1 MQRLKVGIIGIGR
14 QGSIHLE
21 YFNNSSFFELIG
33 CYDKDIEKLKRIQE
47 DYNVPI
53 YQDFE
58 ELINHVD
65 VIDIVTP
72 ANSHF
77 RYAKKVLLKSKHL
90 FIQGPITE
98 DISEA
103 KLLTELAREANI
115 KVQIGH
121 IERFN
126 PIFTHIQSFSTNPL
140 LIETH
145 RIAMFNSKKL
155 TEFSVFQLIINDIDL
170 ILNLVNANIKYIHA
184 SGVTILGQYTDT
196 IFARIEFDNGC
207 VAHLNAGYSI
217 SHKQRTM
224 TMYEHHKK
232 YEIDFIKQK
241 ADYTYIDSQTST
253 GAIPTIINE
262 EKKFITFQP
271 ISPQEYDT
279 LKYQMDSFAHAIIND
294 EKPIVNIDHG
304 YKALEITSIIMEK
317 IKKRGV

>member
-1 MQRLKVGIIGIGR
+1 MQLLKVGIIGIGR

-21 YFNNSSFFELIG
+21 YFKNSSHFELIG
-33 CYDKDIEKLKRIQE
+33 CYDKDVEKLKRIQE

-53 YQDFE
+53 FDNLE
-58 ELINHVD
+58 ELIDSVD

-72 ANSHF
+72 ASAHF

-98 DISEA
+98 DLSEA
-103 KLLTELAREANI
+103 KLLVELAREANI

-126 PIFTHIQSFSTNPL
+126 PIFTHIKSFNPQPL

-155 TEFSVFQLIINDIDL
+155 TEHSVYSLVINDIDL
-170 ILNLVNANIKYIHA
+170 ILNLVKANIKYIHA

-224 TMYEHHKK
+224 TMYEHNKK

-241 ADYTYIDSQTST
+241 ADYTYIDNQSSM
-253 GAIPTIINE
+253 GAIPTIIDG
-262 EKKFITFQP
+262 EKNYITFQP
-271 ISPQEYDT
+271 ISPEEYDM
-279 LKYQMDSFAHAIIND
+279 LKNQMDNFALSILND

-304 YKALEITSIIMEK
+304 YKALEVTSIIMEK